1 MKDIAQELGVSV
13 VTVSKVLR
21 NHSDIS
27 LETRERVLR
36 AMKEQNYRP
45 NLAAR
50 ALVTG
55 RSFIVGLVVP
65 DLVHPFFGVVAKGLS
80 KALRRKDYNLVLA
93 SSEEDP
99 VLEREEIEQMLAR
112 RVDAIAVASS
122 QTSTESFQRIE
133 EHGTPFILIDRKFPG
148 LEANFIGVDDEAVG
162 VQVTEHLIQAGC
174 RRIAHIGGPGV
185 STAIGRLEGYR
196 LALQNHGL
204 EIRDEYIISRERGDE
219 ASDASGREAMEKLL
233 QLNPRPDG
241 IFCYNDPTALG
252 AMKAILEVGLRV
264 PEDIAVAGCGNVQY
278 SDFLRVP
285 LTSIDQDSESIGA
298 HAAELALT
306 LIESKTPPA
315 ARTIMV
321 VPKLVVRDS
330 TRRTS

>member
-1 MKDIAQELGVSV
+1 MPVRMKDIAQELGVSV

-80 KALRRKDYNLVLA
+80 KALRKKDYNLVLA

-99 VLEREEIEQMLAR
+99 ALEREEIEQMLAR

-148 LEANFIGVDDEAVG
+148 MDANFIGVDDEAVG

-185 STAIGRLEGYR
+185 S
-196 LALQNHGL
+196 
-204 EIRDEYIISRERGDE
+204 
-219 ASDASGREAMEKLL
+219 
-233 QLNPRPDG
+233 
-241 IFCYNDPTALG
+241 
-252 AMKAILEVGLRV
+252 
-264 PEDIAVAGCGNVQY
+264 
-278 SDFLRVP
+278 
-285 LTSIDQDSESIGA
+285 
-298 HAAELALT
+298 
-306 LIESKTPPA
+306 
-315 ARTIMV
+315 
-321 VPKLVVRDS
+321 
-330 TRRTS
+330 